1 MKISI
6 NKIYIA
12 NTVKLTVLIC
22 TCFIFTNIEHAFAQT
37 EPMYSQYMYNMLGV
51 NPAYAGSRE
60 VLGLNFFQR
69 NQWSG
74 LRGAPKTTSLN
85 LDQSINEGKIGLGIQ
100 MFSDQLGVEEAS
112 GINGFLSSRIKVSE
126 NGILSAGLSVGF
138 MNYQFN
144 SLDVL
149 NRIRTDDN
157 VFVTVIPS
165 QWNPSV
171 GFGLYYNTDQFYM
184 GISSPSLLKSRLA
197 KYENF
202 ASGIQKTDDFHL
214 FTTMGYV
221 IKINEEVNL
230 KPSTMI
236 KMVSGAPIEFDFNT
250 NVWLKD
256 MIGLGVSYRT
266 GDAVLGM
273 AEVQASRNLRIGYAY
288 DMPFSPLKAYTRG
301 SHEIMIR
308 YEWGSSK
315 SKIKSTRYF

>member
-1 MKISI
+1 MKFSI
-6 NKIYIA
+6 NKIYKTI
-12 NTVKLTVLIC
+12 NVKVIVIIFIVLSYAS
-22 TCFIFTNIEHAFAQT
+22 FEKVLAQT

-85 LDQSINEGKIGLGIQ
+85 LDQSINEEKIGLGIQ

-126 NGILSAGLSVGF
+126 NGILSAGLSLGF

-236 KMVSGAPIEFDFNT
+236 KMVSGAPIEFDLNT
-250 NVWLKD
+250 NVWLRD
-256 MIGLGVSYRT
+256 ILGLGVSYRT
-266 GDAVLGM
+266 GDAVIGM
-273 AEVQASRNLRIGYAY
+273 AEIQASPNLRFGYAY

-308 YEWGSSK
+308 YEWGNNK

>member
-1 MKISI
+1 MNISI
-6 NKIYIA
+6 NKIYIS
-12 NTVKLTVLIC
+12 NTLKLTVLIC
-22 TCFIFTNIEHAFAQT
+22 TCFIFSNFKNAYAQT

-51 NPAYAGSRE
+51 NPAYAGNRE

-69 NQWSG
+69 NQWVG
-74 LRGAPKTTSLN
+74 LRGAPKTTSLS
-85 LDQSINEGKIGLGIQ
+85 LDQSIKEGKIGLGIQ
-100 MFSDQLGVEEAS
+100 MYSDQLNVEEAN
-112 GINGFLSSRIKVSE
+112 GINGFLSSRIKVSDK
-126 NGILSAGLSVGF
+126 GILSVGLSVGL

-144 SLDVL
+144 SYDVA
-149 NRIRTDDN
+149 NRITTDDKT
-157 VFVTVIPS
+157 FITIIPS

-171 GFGLYYNTDQFYM
+171 GFGLYYNSDQFYV
-184 GISSPSLLKSRLA
+184 GVSSPSVLKSRLA

-202 ASGIQKTDDFHL
+202 VSGIQKTDDFHL

-221 IKINEEVNL
+221 IKINEEINL

-236 KMVSGAPIEFDFNT
+236 KMVSGAPIEFDLNT

-256 MIGLGVSYRT
+256 ILGLGISYRT
-266 GDAVLGM
+266 GDAVIGM
-273 AEVQASRNLRIGYAY
+273 AEIQTSPNLRFGYAY
-288 DMPFSPLKAYTRG
+288 DMPFSPLKPYTRG

>member
-1 MKISI
+1 MKFSI
-6 NKIYIA
+6 NKIYKTI
-12 NTVKLTVLIC
+12 NVKVIVIIFIVLSYAS
-22 TCFIFTNIEHAFAQT
+22 FEKVLAQT

-85 LDQSINEGKIGLGIQ
+85 LDQSISEGKIGLGIQ

-236 KMVSGAPIEFDFNT
+236 KMVSGAPIEFDLNT
-250 NVWLKD
+250 NVWLRD
-256 MIGLGVSYRT
+256 ILGLGVSYRT
-266 GDAVLGM
+266 GDAVIGM
-273 AEVQASRNLRIGYAY
+273 AEIQASPNLRFGYAY

-308 YEWGSSK
+308 YEWGNNK

>member
-1 MKISI
+1 MNISI
-6 NKIYIA
+6 NKIYIS
-12 NTVKLTVLIC
+12 NTLKLTVLIC
-22 TCFIFTNIEHAFAQT
+22 TCFIFSNFKNAYAQT

-51 NPAYAGSRE
+51 NPAYAGNRE

-69 NQWSG
+69 NQWVG
-74 LRGAPKTTSLN
+74 LRGAPKTTSLSI
-85 LDQSINEGKIGLGIQ
+85 DQSIKEGKIGLGIQ
-100 MFSDQLGVEEAS
+100 MFSDQLGVEDAS
-112 GINGFLSSRIKVSE
+112 GVNAFLSSRIKVSD

-171 GFGLYYNTDQFYM
+171 GFGLYYNTDQFYV
-184 GISSPSLLKSRLA
+184 GVSSPSLLKSRLA

-202 ASGIQKTDDFHL
+202 VSGIQKTDDFHL

-221 IKINEEVNL
+221 IKINEEINL

-236 KMVSGAPIEFDFNT
+236 KMVSGAPIEFDLNT

-256 MIGLGVSYRT
+256 ILGLGISYRT

-273 AEVQASRNLRIGYAY
+273 AEIQTSPNLRFGYAY

-308 YEWGSSK
+308 YEWGSNK

>member
-1 MKISI
+1 MKFSI
-6 NKIYIA
+6 NKIYKTI
-12 NTVKLTVLIC
+12 NVKVIVIIFIVLSYAS
-22 TCFIFTNIEHAFAQT
+22 FEKVLAQT

-85 LDQSINEGKIGLGIQ
+85 LDQSISEGKIGLGIQ

-126 NGILSAGLSVGF
+126 NGILSAGLSLGF

-230 KPSTMI
+230 KQSTMI
-236 KMVSGAPIEFDFNT
+236 KLVSGTPNEFDLNT
-250 NVWLKD
+250 NVWLRD
-256 MIGLGVSYRT
+256 ILGLGVSYRT
-266 GDAVLGM
+266 GDAVIGM
-273 AEVQASRNLRIGYAY
+273 AEIQASPNLRFGYAY

-308 YEWGSSK
+308 YEWGNNK

>member
-1 MKISI
+1 MKFSV
-6 NKIYIA
+6 NKIYKTI
-12 NTVKLTVLIC
+12 NVKVIVIIFIVLSYAS
-22 TCFIFTNIEHAFAQT
+22 FEKVLAQT

-85 LDQSINEGKIGLGIQ
+85 LDQSISEGKIGLGIQ

-126 NGILSAGLSVGF
+126 NGILSAGLSLGF

-236 KMVSGAPIEFDFNT
+236 KMVSGAPIEFDLNT
-250 NVWLKD
+250 NVWLRD
-256 MIGLGVSYRT
+256 ILGLGVSYRT
-266 GDAVLGM
+266 GDAVIGI
-273 AEVQASRNLRIGYAY
+273 AEIQASPNLRFGYAY

-308 YEWGSSK
+308 YEWGNNK

>member
-1 MKISI
+1 MKFSI
-6 NKIYIA
+6 NKIYKTI
-12 NTVKLTVLIC
+12 NVKVIVIIFIVLSYAS
-22 TCFIFTNIEHAFAQT
+22 FEKVLAQT

-85 LDQSINEGKIGLGIQ
+85 LDQSIKEGKIGLGIQ

-126 NGILSAGLSVGF
+126 NGILSAGLSLGF

-236 KMVSGAPIEFDFNT
+236 KMVSGAPIEFDLNT
-250 NVWLKD
+250 NVWLRD
-256 MIGLGVSYRT
+256 ILGLGVSYRT
-266 GDAVLGM
+266 GDAVIGM
-273 AEVQASRNLRIGYAY
+273 AEIQASPNLRFGYAY

-308 YEWGSSK
+308 YEWGNNK

>member
-1 MKISI
+1 MKFSV
-6 NKIYIA
+6 NKIYKTI
-12 NTVKLTVLIC
+12 NVKVIVIIFIVLSYAS
-22 TCFIFTNIEHAFAQT
+22 FEKVLAQT

-85 LDQSINEGKIGLGIQ
+85 LDQSISEGKIGLGIQ

-126 NGILSAGLSVGF
+126 NGILSAGLSLGF

-236 KMVSGAPIEFDFNT
+236 KMVSGAPIEFDLNT
-250 NVWLKD
+250 NVWLRD
-256 MIGLGVSYRT
+256 ILGLGVSYRT
-266 GDAVLGM
+266 GDAVIGM
-273 AEVQASRNLRIGYAY
+273 AEIQASPNLRFGYAY

-308 YEWGSSK
+308 YEWGNNK

>member
-1 MKISI
+1 MNISI
-6 NKIYIA
+6 NKIYIS
-12 NTVKLTVLIC
+12 NTLKLTVLIC
-22 TCFIFTNIEHAFAQT
+22 TCFIFSNFKNAYAQT

-51 NPAYAGSRE
+51 NPAYAGNRE

-69 NQWSG
+69 NQWVG
-74 LRGAPKTTSLN
+74 LRGAPKTTSLS
-85 LDQSINEGKIGLGIQ
+85 LDQSIKEGKIGLGIQ
-100 MFSDQLGVEEAS
+100 MYSDQLNVEEAN
-112 GINGFLSSRIKVSE
+112 GINGFLSSRIKVSDK
-126 NGILSAGLSVGF
+126 GILSVGLSVGL

-171 GFGLYYNTDQFYM
+171 GFGLYYNTDQFYV
-184 GISSPSLLKSRLA
+184 GVSSPSVLKSRLA

-202 ASGIQKTDDFHL
+202 VSGIQKTDDFHL

-256 MIGLGVSYRT
+256 ILGLGISYRT

-273 AEVQASRNLRIGYAY
+273 AEIQTSPNLRFGYAY
-288 DMPFSPLKAYTRG
+288 DMPFSPLKTYTRG

-308 YEWGSSK
+308 YEWGSNK

>member
-1 MKISI
+1 MKFSV
-6 NKIYIA
+6 NKIYKTI
-12 NTVKLTVLIC
+12 NVKVIVLI
-22 TCFIFTNIEHAFAQT
+22 FIVLSYASFEKVLAQT

-236 KMVSGAPIEFDFNT
+236 KMVSGAPIEFDLNT

-256 MIGLGVSYRT
+256 ILGLGISYRT

-273 AEVQASRNLRIGYAY
+273 AEIQTSPNLRFGYAY
-288 DMPFSPLKAYTRG
+288 DMPFSPLKPYTRG

>member
-1 MKISI
+1 MNISI
-6 NKIYIA
+6 NKIYIS
-12 NTVKLTVLIC
+12 NTLKLTVLIC
-22 TCFIFTNIEHAFAQT
+22 TCFIFSNFKNAYAQT

-51 NPAYAGSRE
+51 NPAYAGNRE

-69 NQWSG
+69 NQWVG
-74 LRGAPKTTSLN
+74 LRGAPKTTSLS
-85 LDQSINEGKIGLGIQ
+85 LDQSIKEGKIGLGIQ
-100 MFSDQLGVEEAS
+100 MYSDQLNVEEAN
-112 GINGFLSSRIKVSE
+112 GINGFLSSRIKVSDK
-126 NGILSAGLSVGF
+126 GILSVGLSVGL

-144 SLDVL
+144 SYDVA
-149 NRIRTDDN
+149 NRITTDDKT
-157 VFVTVIPS
+157 FITIIPS

-171 GFGLYYNTDQFYM
+171 GFGLYYNSDQFYV
-184 GISSPSLLKSRLA
+184 GVSSPSVLKSRLA

-202 ASGIQKTDDFHL
+202 VSGIQKTDDFHL

-221 IKINEEVNL
+221 IKINEEINL

-236 KMVSGAPIEFDFNT
+236 KMVSGAPIEFDLNT

-256 MIGLGVSYRT
+256 ILGLGVSYRT

-273 AEVQASRNLRIGYAY
+273 AEIQTSPNLRFGYAY
-288 DMPFSPLKAYTRG
+288 DMPFSPLKPYTRG

>member
-1 MKISI
+1 MKFSV
-6 NKIYIA
+6 NKIYKTI
-12 NTVKLTVLIC
+12 NVKVIFIIFIVLSYAS
-22 TCFIFTNIEHAFAQT
+22 FEKVLAQT

-126 NGILSAGLSVGF
+126 NGILSAGLSLGF

-236 KMVSGAPIEFDFNT
+236 KMVSGAPIEFDLNT
-250 NVWLKD
+250 NVWLRD
-256 MIGLGVSYRT
+256 ILGLGVSYRT
-266 GDAVLGM
+266 GDAVIAM
-273 AEVQASRNLRIGYAY
+273 AEIQASPNLRFGYAY

-308 YEWGSSK
+308 YEWGNNK